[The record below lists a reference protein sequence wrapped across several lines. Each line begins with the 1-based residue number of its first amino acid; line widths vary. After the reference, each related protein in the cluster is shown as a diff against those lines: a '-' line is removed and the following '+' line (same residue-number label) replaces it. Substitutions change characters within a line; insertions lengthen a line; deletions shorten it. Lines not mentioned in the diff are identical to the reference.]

1 METKKISKI
10 KVALG
15 LDIGNGT
22 IKFALI
28 TKEGKLIDWVYIKN
42 LGVIESIKKG
52 LKKLRKDV
60 EITAVGTTGAGRKLG
75 GAFIGADITKTEIL
89 AHAVGAL
96 HFIPNAQTIFDL
108 GQEDSKILILRNE
121 VLVDFGMNQICV
133 PGDTKIT
140 AENYTPKA
148 IKDVKEGEKV
158 LTHLG
163 EFKRVKNK
171 FIRDYNGKL
180 LKIRLG
186 KKELKITPE
195 HPVFALKRN
204 SIVCYHDY
212 STSAIRIC
220 KPSQERN
227 VDWCKKH
234 SCAKGLKM
242 SFEPCFI
249 PAQELEKGD
258 FIVIPL
264 LKEIKSKKESLKDH
278 LNWQGKTPYLKHHK
292 LKEVSKFSFTPK
304 LLRVLGYYLAE
315 GNLSWNKKRTNKKIK
330 HIAGIIFVFNIKEK
344 NYVDEII
351 QTLTKNF
358 DVSTKVSFLPQRKTL
373 KLEVYNK
380 SLASIFNYLCG
391 EYCNKKEIAAE
402 LMTLAPKLQLELVK
416 GFFIGDGC
424 LRIKKDKRHGKSANS
439 YTATTTS
446 EKLAHQLYWILLRN
460 QIKCK
465 LFNSNQKTTSGNI
478 SYHIAVYGTDINR
491 LIDKKVSKRSPFKS
505 FVHSNWLFEPIE
517 QIEKKDFKG
526 KVYNLK
532 TEDDNSYIANLL
544 TVHNCSGG
552 CGAYLENVAFR
563 LGIPIEKFGNLALK
577 AKSTATISGKC
588 AVFGTTS
595 CVHKLNAGVAKE
607 NILSGVAESLVRNYL
622 ALVAKGKDI
631 KPPYIFQ
638 GGVALNKA
646 VVKALE
652 EELSHKVIVPKHAPI
667 IGAIGAAILA
677 QEANPTKSLF
687 KGFNLANFQYST
699 VSFTCHKCSNRCEV
713 INIIRDG
720 KKIASLGSRCGRYN
734 IDFSKTAS
742 QGSPSQL

>member
-10 KVALG
+10 KAALG

-42 LGVIESIKKG
+42 LGVIETIKKG

-89 AHAVGAL
+89 AHAVGTL

-121 VLVDFGMNQICV
+121 VLIDFGMNQICV
-133 PGDTKIT
+133 PDDTKIT
-140 AENYTPKA
+140 AESYIPKP
-148 IKDVKEGEKV
+148 IKDVKPNEKV
-158 LTHLG
+158 LTHRG
-163 EFKRVKNK
+163 QFKKVKNK
-171 FIRDYNGKL
+171 FIRNYSGKI
-180 LKIRLG
+180 LKIKIG

-195 HPVFALKRN
+195 HPVLALKRDT
-204 SIVCYHDY
+204 IKCYQDFREGKIEK
-212 STSAIRIC
+212 IRVC
-220 KPSQERN
+220 KPLGERN
-227 VDWCKKH
+227 VDWCKRHRCKKG
-234 SCAKGLKM
+234 SKMFYEPEFIQAKELKM
-242 SFEPCFI
+242 
-249 PAQELEKGD
+249 GD
-258 FIVIPL
+258 FIVTPL
-264 LKEIKSKKESLKDH
+264 PQEINNKEYLDWK
-278 LNWQGKTPYLKHHK
+278 GKTIYLKHHK
-292 LKEVSKFSFTPK
+292 LREVSKFSFTPK

-358 DVSTKVSFLPQRKTL
+358 DVSTKVSFLPQHKTL

-446 EKLAHQLYWILLRN
+446 EKLAHQLYWILLGN

-505 FVHSNWLFEPIE
+505 FIHSNWLFEPIE

-552 CGAYLENVAFR
+552 CGAYLENVSFR

-577 AKSTATISGKC
+577 AKSTATISAKC

-607 NILSGVAESLVRNYL
+607 NILSGVAKSLVRNYL

-687 KGFNLANFQYST
+687 KGFNLANFQYT
-699 VSFTCHKCSNRCEV
+699 TASFTCHKCSNRCEV

-734 IDFSKTAS
+734 IDFSK
-742 QGSPSQL
+742 PR